1 MDIQPQRYKPNV
13 NFWSSSGTGSNVPD
27 GFSEKRYQFSPMNL
41 TNTANQPDTLK
52 KKLVGGIPTP
62 LKKYESQLGLLFP
75 MYGKKA
81 MFQTNQKTNSL
92 RFVDKNPYQKMIRN
106 LGIRQQLPIFQ
117 IAHSH
122 HFIPWVYP
130 QGLRIP
136 RAINIANWWFN
147 TVFRR

>member
-1 MDIQPQRYKPNV
+1 
-13 NFWSSSGTGSNVPD
+13 
-27 GFSEKRYQFSPMNL
+27 MNL

-136 RAINIANWWFN
+136 RSINIANWWFN